1 MKNLSML
8 LAGLL
13 GAAVFSAQAGELYS
27 PLQYQDPASTLT
39 RAQVKQEVLKERKAG
54 ELQFGD
60 VSAEDRGVVAKA
72 PEFGRTRAD
81 VKAETLAASKAGEI
95 QFGDVQP
102 TQVAKGSEL
111 TRQQVKAEAIAA
123 RQLTRTA
130 PGRNTIDY

>member
-1 MKNLSML
+1 MKNLSRL

-27 PLQYQDPASTLT
+27 PPQYQDPASTLT

-54 ELQFGD
+54 ELEFGD
-60 VSAEDRGVVAKA
+60 VSAEDRGLVAKT

-81 VKAETLAASKAGEI
+81 VKAETVAANKAGEI
-95 QFGDVQP
+95 QFGDVQAV
-102 TQVAKGSEL
+102 QVAKGSEL

>member
-1 MKNLSML
+1 MKNLSIL

-27 PLQYQDPASTLT
+27 PQQYQDPASTLT

-54 ELQFGD
+54 DLQFGD
-60 VSAEDRGVVAKA
+60 VSAEDRGLVAKT

-81 VKAETLAASKAGEI
+81 VKAETLAATKAHEV

-102 TQVAKGSEL
+102 VQVAKGSEL

-123 RQLTRTA
+123 RQLTHTA